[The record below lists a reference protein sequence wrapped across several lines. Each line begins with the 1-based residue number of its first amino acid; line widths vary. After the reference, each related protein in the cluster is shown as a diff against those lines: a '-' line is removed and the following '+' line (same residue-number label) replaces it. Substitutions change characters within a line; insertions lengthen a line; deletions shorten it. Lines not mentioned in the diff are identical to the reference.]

1 MKGLKKVI
9 CLIATLT
16 IVAGAFAGCGKT
28 EEAKNEPTKYVE
40 KKPADYKGEITFWHF
55 NKDEGPAM
63 VEMFNKTYPNIK
75 VNLQIVPDKDQA
87 YQNKITQA
95 LANGGEVP
103 DVYCGESAFVKR
115 FVNIEDGFADLSQA
129 PFNAGEITK
138 NMVAAT
144 VDIGRDNS
152 GKIKALTYQVTPGG
166 IGYKRGLAKQY
177 FGTDDPEKISE
188 MMSTPEKILEMARAL
203 KEKSAG
209 KATFFACR
217 QELER
222 VYFGARADGWVKD
235 GKLVVDPMVD
245 KYVDMAK
252 IFRSEGL
259 EAGLE
264 QWAQPWAASIAGNTS
279 LAYAVPTWGI
289 PWIVESND
297 PKRKDKGEWAIA
309 KSPIAYSWGGTWLG
323 VYSKSKNKELAW
335 QFVKFLTSNKDQM
348 KAWGSAHGDFMNNTE
363 LINELAT
370 SGENNKT
377 FNQNPYAVF
386 KPSLDGINGKILT
399 EYDDRITAAF
409 DDNMATYLSGKISKD
424 DMYKKFKDKV
434 KSDFPDLK
442 VE

>member
-1 MKGLKKVI
+1 
-9 CLIATLT
+9 
-16 IVAGAFAGCGKT
+16 
-28 EEAKNEPTKYVE
+28 
-40 KKPADYKGEITFWHF
+40 
-55 NKDEGPAM
+55 
-63 VEMFNKTYPNIK
+63 
-75 VNLQIVPDKDQA
+75 
-87 YQNKITQA
+87 
-95 LANGGEVP
+95 
-103 DVYCGESAFVKR
+103 
-115 FVNIEDGFADLSQA
+115 
-129 PFNAGEITK
+129 
-138 NMVAAT
+138 
-144 VDIGRDNS
+144 
-152 GKIKALTYQVTPGG
+152 
-166 IGYKRGLAKQY
+166 
-177 FGTDDPEKISE
+177 
-188 MMSTPEKILEMARAL
+188 
-203 KEKSAG
+203 
-209 KATFFACR
+209 
-217 QELER
+217 
-222 VYFGARADGWVKD
+222 
-235 GKLVVDPMVD
+235 MVD

-386 KPSLDGINGKILT
+386 KPSLDSINGKILT
-399 EYDDRITAAF
+399 EYDDRVTAAF
-409 DDNMATYLSGKISKD
+409 DDNMATYLSGKMSKD
-424 DMYKKFKDKV
+424 DMYKKFKEKV